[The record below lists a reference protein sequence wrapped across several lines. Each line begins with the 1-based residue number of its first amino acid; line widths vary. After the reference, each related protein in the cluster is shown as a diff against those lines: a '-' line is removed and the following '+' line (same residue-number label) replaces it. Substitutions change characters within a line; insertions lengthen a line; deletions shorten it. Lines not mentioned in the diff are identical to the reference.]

1 MRTNFLKTIV
11 FLLICLGNP
20 SILFSQED
28 YEVHEISFVGNLNF
42 SSDVLREKMETCS
55 ISGFQKTILRRKPF
69 KYSVELLKSD
79 LVRIRR
85 LYQREGFL
93 RVQADLSNL
102 ETNSDKKT
110 VKIKIRIIEGN
121 PIYVNKISHRVE
133 WERGQNKDE
142 IEKMLNSILTNLNL
156 VTGERFRDQFL
167 ESDELMIS
175 KRFTE
180 AGYTYIRT
188 RPELDLNESIG
199 ALNIQWIIDP
209 GPKCIFG
216 RVTVEGNEKVSNDLI
231 LRQLKFQEG
240 QIYDEDLL
248 EKSQQQI
255 FSLGMF
261 YIVTV
266 KAILS
271 EERHPTLPV
280 EIQVREAPRLT
291 TRFGVGYGSED
302 RFRAFVEAQR
312 LGFLGGARRARLF
325 IKHSGL
331 EPYNVGLWLTQP
343 HFLTPKTTIAL
354 NPFIRREEEPGFS
367 VNRLGLN
374 IPLSH
379 QITKYLNGSLTYYV
393 EKVDQDTIRSTP
405 EDIIDNAPPSL
416 YNKSGFILGLI
427 RDSSFPIFYPTG
439 GMFVSSTFKLNGVPL
454 KSDYHYTK
462 LLIDARQYNDLW
474 GIVAAYRVKIGGI
487 NSTDESKFIP
497 SEDRFYSGGSM
508 SVRGWGRSELG
519 PKDKNGIP
527 IGGKSILEASLEIRY
542 PIWRLFSGV
551 VFSDVG
557 NIWIPSYTYKL
568 DELRYSV
575 GFGIRVAT
583 PIGPVRLDIAWPVAD
598 QDKKTQIHINV
609 GQAF

>member
-1 MRTNFLKTIV
+1 MIILPFLFFGAPST
-11 FLLICLGNP
+11 LIG
-20 SILFSQED
+20 QED
-28 YEVHEISFVGNLNF
+28 YEVREINFLGNQKF
-42 SSDVLREKMETCS
+42 SSNVLREKMETYS
-55 ISGFQKTILRRKPF
+55 ISEIQKTILRRKPF
-69 KYSVELLKSD
+69 KYSRELLKSD

-85 LYQREGFL
+85 FYQREGFL
-93 RVQADLSNL
+93 NVQLDLSNL
-102 ETNSDKKT
+102 ETNSSKKT
-110 VKIKIRIIEGN
+110 VKINIKINEGH
-121 PIYVNKISHRVE
+121 PIYVSNV
-133 WERGQNKDE
+133 GYQLE
-142 IEKMLNSILTNLNL
+142 IETELNKNKEIEQILNSIITNLNL
-156 VTGERFRDQFL
+156 VAGKRFRDQFL
-167 ESDELMIS
+167 DSDELMIS
-175 KRFTE
+175 KKFTE

-188 RPELDLNESIG
+188 KSDLDLNESG
-199 ALNIQWIIDP
+199 GTVNIQWIIDP
-209 GPKCIFG
+209 GPKCFFG
-216 RVTVEGNEKVSNDLI
+216 DVTVEGNEKVSSDLI
-231 LRQLKFQEG
+231 LRQLKFREG
-240 QIYDEDLL
+240 HVYDENLL
-248 EKSQQQI
+248 EQSQQDI

-271 EERHPTLPV
+271 GERHPTLPV

-302 RFRAFVEAQR
+302 KFRAFVEAQR

-325 IKHSGL
+325 LKHSGL
-331 EPYNVGLWLTQP
+331 EPYNVSLWLTQP

-354 NPFIRREEEPGFS
+354 NPFIRREEEPGFT

-379 QITKYLNGSLTYYV
+379 QITKYLNGSVTYYV
-393 EKVDQDTIRSTP
+393 EKVDQDTIRSIP
-405 EDIIDNAPPSL
+405 EDIIDNAPPIL
-416 YNKSGFILGLI
+416 YNKSGFILGLT
-427 RDSSFPIFYPTG
+427 RDSSSPIFYPSR
-439 GMFVSSTFKLNGVPL
+439 GMFVSSTFKLNGVPF

-462 LLIDARQYNDLW
+462 LLIDARQYNKLF
-474 GIVAAYRVKIGGI
+474 GIVAAYRIKIGGI

-519 PKDKNGIP
+519 PKDNNGIP

-542 PIWRLFSGV
+542 PLWRLFSGV

-557 NIWIPSYTYKL
+557 NVWIPSYTYKL
-568 DELRYSV
+568 DELRYSA